1 MYKNIGKTLMDLAAI
16 ITAFGVILSGVAA
29 LIIWFGTGYWWGI
42 SRFWMGL
49 IVFIGGSLSAW
60 ICSFFVYGFGQLV
73 SDTARMAGPENKK
86 EQVNSEAPEF

>member
-16 ITAFGVILSGVAA
+16 ITTFGLILSGVAA
-29 LIIWFGTGYWWGI
+29 LVIWIGSGYWWGI

-73 SDTARMAGPENKK
+73 EDTARIAKRDLPVE
-86 EQVNSEAPEF
+86 EVLTL